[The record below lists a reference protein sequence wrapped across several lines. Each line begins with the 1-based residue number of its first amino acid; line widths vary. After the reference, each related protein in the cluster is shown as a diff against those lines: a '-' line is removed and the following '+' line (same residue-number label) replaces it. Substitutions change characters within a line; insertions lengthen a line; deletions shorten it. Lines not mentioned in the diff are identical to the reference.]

1 MCVNN
6 RRRDRARER
15 LIETRLHPPLNSYAV
30 EPAVLLII
38 DTGEAS
44 GDKHS
49 HTHTHTS
56 RSQRNTTTGC
66 VLTHTVLW
74 PCRELNILTI
84 KIKLS
89 NKTTDHHDLFL
100 Q

>member
-6 RRRDRARER
+6 RRRDKARER
-15 LIETRLHPPLNSYAV
+15 LIETRLHPPLTSYAV

-49 HTHTHTS
+49 HTHTH
-56 RSQRNTTTGC
+56 
-66 VLTHTVLW
+66 
-74 PCRELNILTI
+74 
-84 KIKLS
+84 
-89 NKTTDHHDLFL
+89 
-100 Q
+100 